1 VNTLSSSFAS
11 QDRNVQRNVVEDSAA
26 VWLGDLE
33 MTFDN
38 ELPDTPEEDE
48 WLAERYSAESW
59 DR

>member
-1 VNTLSSSFAS
+1 M
-11 QDRNVQRNVVEDSAA
+11 QRNVVEDSAA